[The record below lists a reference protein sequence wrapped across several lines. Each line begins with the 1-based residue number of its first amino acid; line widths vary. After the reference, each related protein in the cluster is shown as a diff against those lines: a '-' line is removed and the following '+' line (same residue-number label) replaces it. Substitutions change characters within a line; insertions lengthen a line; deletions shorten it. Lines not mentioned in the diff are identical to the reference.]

1 MTTTSGGGEI
11 EISAEMEASAMAA
24 ASAAGAQIVIEKV
37 EQCFD
42 DPTSYHACVLLF
54 QLHGVE
60 CFESDKSIFI
70 L

>member
-1 MTTTSGGGEI
+1 
-11 EISAEMEASAMAA
+11 MAA
-24 ASAAGAQIVIEKV
+24 ASTAGAQIVIEKV
-37 EQCFD
+37 EQCLMT
-42 DPTSYHACVLLF
+42 PTSYHACVLLF

>member
-1 MTTTSGGGEI
+1 
-11 EISAEMEASAMAA
+11 MAA